1 MKTTKRMRAI
11 SVAAPAMPPKPNTA
25 AMIAMTKKMTAYLN
39 MGISSSG
46 LERATALSF
55 HLLCLLKDSFSDKA
69 LSSSGRSA
77 RGAFRIEPANTVCIM
92 RDAPFTAGSRP

>member
-1 MKTTKRMRAI
+1 MKTTNRMRAI
-11 SVAAPAMPPKPNTA
+11 SVAAPAIPPKPNTA

-55 HLLCLLKDSFSDKA
+55 HLLCPIKEFFSDNA
-69 LSSSGRSA
+69 LRPLRGSRSD
-77 RGAFRIEPANTVCIM
+77 AFRIESAEALCIL
-92 RDAPFTAGSRP
+92 RGTPSTFGSCL

>member
-1 MKTTKRMRAI
+1 MNTTNRMRAI
-11 SVAAPAMPPKPNTA
+11 SVAAPAIPPKPNTA

-55 HLLCLLKDSFSDKA
+55 HLLCPIKELFPDKV
-69 LSSSGRSA
+69 LRLFRSSA
-77 RGAFRIEPANTVCIM
+77 EDAFRIESTRALCIM
-92 RDAPFTAGSRP
+92 RGTPSTFGSCL

>member
-1 MKTTKRMRAI
+1 MKTTNRMRAM
-11 SVAAPAMPPKPNTA
+11 SVAAPAIPPKPNTA

-55 HLLCLLKDSFSDKA
+55 HLLCPFKELLLDKV
-69 LSSSGRSA
+69 LRPLRGSGG
-77 RGAFRIEPANTVCIM
+77 GAFRIEPNGVLCIM
-92 RDAPFTAGSRP
+92 PGAPSTFGSCL